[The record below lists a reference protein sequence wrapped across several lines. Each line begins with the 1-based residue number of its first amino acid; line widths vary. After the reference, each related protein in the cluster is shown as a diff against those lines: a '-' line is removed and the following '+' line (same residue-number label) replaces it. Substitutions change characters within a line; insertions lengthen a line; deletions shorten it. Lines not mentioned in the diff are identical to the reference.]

1 MVSGG
6 IMSSGEGRARSG
18 WDASLQRGYDR
29 EAEHYDDKRYRSAE
43 GRLFSRL
50 ELRILDEVLEPRPGK
65 HILDVPAGTGRLSV
79 ELARSGAHVVA
90 GDISLN
96 MLRAAASKVRPSDLA
111 PSFAQVKAGELPF
124 PDDTFDAVISFK
136 FFHLVP
142 NEVKSVLIRD
152 MVRVLKPGG
161 KLIIEFN
168 SPFYGGV
175 LAFLRYYFR
184 KQRPGGM
191 RTKCLF
197 PDQLPTLFAGLQVMR
212 NYGVKLPLSGMMSGL
227 VGVDPIAA
235 VNSWFGRLPGLKYAC
250 YALIVEARKPRTP
263 GEESSDGS

>member
-1 MVSGG
+1 
-6 IMSSGEGRARSG
+6 MSSGSGRLRGG
-18 WDASLQRGYDR
+18 WDASLRRGYDR
-29 EAEHYDDKRYRSAE
+29 EAKQYDDRRYRSAE

-50 ELRILDEVLEPRPGK
+50 ELTILDAILEPRPGIR
-65 HILDVPAGTGRLSV
+65 ILDVPAGTGRLSV

-96 MLRAAASKVRPSDLA
+96 MLKAAASKVSRPAEVA

-142 NEVKSVLIRD
+142 NDVKPLLLRD
-152 MVRVLKPGG
+152 MARVLKPGG
-161 KLIIEFN
+161 KLVVEFN
-168 SPFYGGV
+168 SPFYGGF
-175 LAFLRYYFR
+175 LAFWRYYFR

-197 PDQLPTLFAGLQVMR
+197 PDQLPALFAGLPVTQ
-212 NYGVKLPLSGMMSGL
+212 NYGVKLPLSGVISRL
-227 VGVDPIAA
+227 VGVGPVDA
-235 VNSWFGRLPGLKYAC
+235 VNAWFGRLPGLKYGC
-250 YALIVEARKPRTP
+250 YALIVEARKPLRP
-263 GEESSDGS
+263 VANPSSDA